1 MKPRQLLLAACL
13 GFAVL
18 LAAGCNTQRVN
29 SIEPAQTT
37 GQREMV
43 NDKRVLAD
51 QSLHNSVRLLGVN
64 KAETPEGF
72 LRIQVEVQ
80 NETRRAKAFTYRV
93 EWFDLQGM
101 MMESASTPAMPRT
114 IESRETV
121 TITAIAPSPAA
132 KDFRIK
138 LLEPKTK

>member
-1 MKPRQLLLAACL
+1 MKPSHLLPAACL
-13 GFAVL
+13 GLAAL
-18 LAAGCNTQRVN
+18 LTAGCNTQRVN
-29 SIEPAQTT
+29 SIEPAQPA

-51 QSLHNSVRLLGVN
+51 QSLYNSVRLLGVN

-93 EWFDLQGM
+93 EWFDGQGM

-114 IESRETV
+114 IESKETLV
-121 TITAIAPSPAA
+121 ITAVAPTPTA

-138 LLEPKTK
+138 FLEPKTK